1 MVDPY
6 PLAAN
11 RNLLAV
17 AALDRLAKDDLS
29 AIDIANLDETPFIGR
44 TGVLDLTAFAAAAV
58 SASNIATID
67 NPTRLTVIFES
78 SLDDPTIYD
87 RTERM

>member
-1 MVDPY
+1 MWSSPEIVVDPY

-17 AALDRLAKDDLS
+17 PALDRLAKDDLS

-44 TGVLDLTAFAAAAV
+44 TGVLDLTAFAGC
-58 SASNIATID
+58 
-67 NPTRLTVIFES
+67 S
-78 SLDDPTIYD
+78 SLGQQHRDD
-87 RTERM
+87 RQSRG